1 MKRINTIILP
11 LLAAAALSSCSK
23 QAAPD
28 SNFPEDRVIRVEAS
42 VLPST
47 KGSYTTGVLNE
58 FAFYSLNF
66 NDNGLSYIYS
76 KKCSRSPYSYPGYIP
91 SWEWEDGA
99 PLWKNSSDEVG
110 MIAIA
115 PLPSEYQYM
124 SYDYFD
130 HNGGNQGY
138 KFQIQTAQS
147 SSDSG
152 SDLIGWCKK
161 GQPSAFLNNDKK
173 VNIEF
178 QHLLSR
184 LNLSF
189 VLATEFNALKIPE
202 SDIVSEVVIK
212 NTSISAFVQSL
223 EEQGELKL
231 SATAMSSTKA
241 DVRAYNTDWTS
252 VTSKEDRCRS
262 QWECI
267 LVPETGANITI
278 SFNVNGKPY
287 ICTLSGKT
295 LEQGKAHNLTIN
307 VGKDVATVGPMTIA
321 GWVESG
327 SNSNLE
333 TE

>member
-28 SNFPEDRVIRVEAS
+28 SNFPEDRVIRVQAS

-47 KGSYTTGVLNE
+47 KGSYTTYNLSE
-58 FAFYSLNF
+58 FAFYSLDF
-66 NDNGLSYIYS
+66 DAFQYQYS
-76 KKCSRSPYSYPGYIP
+76 KKCSRSPYSYPGFTP
-91 SWEWEDGA
+91 PWKWDGDA
-99 PLWKNSSDEVG
+99 PLWKNSSDIVG

-115 PLPSEYQYM
+115 PVHSDYQNL
-124 SYDYFD
+124 SFD
-130 HNGGNQGY
+130 TFNPTHLTGY
-138 KFQIQTAQS
+138 TFQIQTEQS
-147 SSDSG
+147 SSNSG
-152 SDLIGWCKK
+152 SDLIGWFKE
-161 GQPSAFLNNDKK
+161 GRTSDLLNKDKK
-173 VNIEF
+173 VDITF

-184 LNLSF
+184 LNLTF
-189 VLATEFNALKIPE
+189 VLATEFNAIDIPT
-202 SDIVSEVVIK
+202 SDIVSDVVIK
-212 NTSISAFVQSL
+212 DASIEARVQL
-223 EEQGELKL
+223 LPEGNL
-231 SATAMSSTKA
+231 SAAVTSTSAKD
-241 DVRAYNTDWTS
+241 DVRAYNTGWTPAS
-252 VTSKEDRCRS
+252 SKEDRCRS

-321 GWVESG
+321 GWEYGGDKS
-327 SNSNLE
+327 LE

>member
-23 QAAPD
+23 QAATD
-28 SNFPEDRVIRVEAS
+28 SNFPEDRVIRVQAS

-47 KGSYTTGVLNE
+47 KGSYTNDNLSE
-58 FAFYSLNF
+58 FAFYSLDF
-66 NDNGLSYIYS
+66 DAFQYQYS
-76 KKCSRSPYSYPGYIP
+76 KKCSRSPYSFPGYVP
-91 SWEWEDGA
+91 SWKWDGDT

-115 PLPSEYQYM
+115 PVPSDYQNL
-124 SYDYFD
+124 SF
-130 HNGGNQGY
+130 NTFNVQLGNTGY
-138 KFQIQTAQS
+138 TFQIQPAQN

-152 SDLIGWCKK
+152 SDLIGWFKK
-161 GQPSAFLNNDKK
+161 GMTSDLLNSNKK
-173 VNIEF
+173 VDITF

-184 LNLSF
+184 LNLTF
-189 VLATEFNALKIPE
+189 VLATEFNAIDIPT
-202 SDIVSEVVIK
+202 SDIVSDVVIK
-212 NTSISAFVQSL
+212 EASLDALVKVDSDLIAAAASNTA
-223 EEQGELKL
+223 
-231 SATAMSSTKA
+231 KA
-241 DVRAYNTDWTS
+241 DISAYNTNWTPAS
-252 VTSKEDRCRS
+252 SKEGRCSS

-267 LVPETGANITI
+267 LVPETGTGITI

-287 ICTLSGKT
+287 ICILSGKD

-307 VGKDVATVGPMTIA
+307 VGKDVATVGSMTIA
-321 GWVESG
+321 GWVDSG

>member
-11 LLAAAALSSCSK
+11 LLAAVALSSCNK

-28 SNFPEDRVIRVEAS
+28 SNFPEDRVIRVQAS

-47 KGSYTTGVLNE
+47 KGSYTNDNLSE
-58 FAFYSLNF
+58 FAFYSLDF
-66 NDNGLSYIYS
+66 DAFQYQYS
-76 KKCSRSPYSYPGYIP
+76 KKCSRSPYSFPGYVP
-91 SWEWEDGA
+91 SWEWDGDT

-115 PLPSEYQYM
+115 PVPSDYQNL
-124 SYDYFD
+124 SFD
-130 HNGGNQGY
+130 TFNHTHLTGY
-138 KFQIQTAQS
+138 TFQIQPAQN

-152 SDLIGWCKK
+152 SDLIGWFKK
-161 GQPSAFLNNDKK
+161 GMTSDLLNSNKK
-173 VNIEF
+173 VDITF

-184 LNLSF
+184 LNLTF
-189 VLATEFNALKIPE
+189 VLATEFNAIDIPT
-202 SDIVSEVVIK
+202 SDIVSDVVIK
-212 NTSISAFVQSL
+212 DASTEARVQL
-223 EEQGELKL
+223 LPEGYL
-231 SATAMSSTKA
+231 SAAVTSTSAKD
-241 DVRAYNTDWTS
+241 DVKAYNTGWTAAS
-252 VTSKEDRCRS
+252 KKEDRCRS

-287 ICTLSGKT
+287 ICILSGKT

-321 GWVESG
+321 GWENG
-327 SNSNLE
+327 GDSNLE

>member
-1 MKRINTIILP
+1 MKRINTILLP

-47 KGSYTTGVLNE
+47 KGSYTTYNLSE
-58 FAFYSLNF
+58 FAFYSLDF
-66 NDNGLSYIYS
+66 NAIQYQYS
-76 KKCSRSPYSYPGYIP
+76 KKCSRSQYSFEGNTP
-91 SWEWEDGA
+91 SWEWEGDA
-99 PLWKNSSDEVG
+99 PLWRNSSDEVA

-115 PLPSEYQYM
+115 PLRSDYQNL
-124 SYDYFD
+124 SYDTFNPT
-130 HNGGNQGY
+130 HQTGY
-138 KFQIQTAQS
+138 TFQIQTEQN

-152 SDLIGWCKK
+152 SDLIGWCKE
-161 GQPSAFLNNDKK
+161 GRTSDLLNKDKK
-173 VNIEF
+173 VHIRF
-178 QHLLSR
+178 LHLLSR
-184 LNLSF
+184 LNLTF
-189 VLATEFNALKIPE
+189 VLATEFNAINIPT
-202 SDIVSEVVIK
+202 SDIVSDVVIK
-212 NTSISAFVQSL
+212 DASIDARVEVGSDLIA
-223 EEQGELKL
+223 
-231 SATAMSSTKA
+231 AAASSTAKA
-241 DVRAYNTDWTS
+241 DVSAYNTNWTS

-287 ICTLSGKT
+287 ICTLSNKT

-307 VGKDVATVGPMTIA
+307 VGKDVATVGPLTIA
-321 GWVESG
+321 GWVDSG

>member
-1 MKRINTIILP
+1 MKRINTILIP

-28 SNFPEDRVIRVEAS
+28 SNFPEDRVIRVQAS

-66 NDNGLSYIYS
+66 DAFQYQYS
-76 KKCSRSPYSYPGYIP
+76 KKCSRSPYSFEGYTP
-91 SWEWEDGA
+91 SWGWEGDA
-99 PLWKNSSDEVG
+99 PLWKNSSDIVG

-115 PLPSEYQYM
+115 PVHSDYQNL
-124 SYDYFD
+124 SFD
-130 HNGGNQGY
+130 TFNPTHLTGY
-138 KFQIQTAQS
+138 TFQIQTEQS
-147 SSDSG
+147 SSNSG
-152 SDLIGWCKK
+152 SDLIGWFKE
-161 GQPSAFLNNDKK
+161 GRTSDLLNKDKK
-173 VNIEF
+173 VDITF

-184 LNLSF
+184 LNLTF
-189 VLATEFNALKIPE
+189 VLATEFNAIDIPT
-202 SDIVSEVVIK
+202 SDIVSDVVIK
-212 NTSISAFVQSL
+212 DASIEARVQL
-223 EEQGELKL
+223 LPEGNL
-231 SATAMSSTKA
+231 SAAVTSTSAKD
-241 DVRAYNTDWTS
+241 DVRAYNTGWTPAS
-252 VTSKEDRCRS
+252 SKEDRCRS

-267 LVPETGANITI
+267 LVPETGTGITI

-287 ICTLSGKT
+287 ICILSGKD

-307 VGKDVATVGPMTIA
+307 VGKDVATVGSMTIA
-321 GWVESG
+321 GWVDSG

>member
-28 SNFPEDRVIRVEAS
+28 SNFPEDRVIRVQAS

-47 KGSYTTGVLNE
+47 KGSYTSDNLSE
-58 FAFYSLNF
+58 FAFYSLDF
-66 NDNGLSYIYS
+66 DAFQYHYS
-76 KKCSRSPYSYPGYIP
+76 KKCSRSPYSFPGYVP
-91 SWEWEDGA
+91 SWEWEGDT
-99 PLWKNSSDEVG
+99 PLWKNSSDIVG

-115 PLPSEYQYM
+115 PVHSDYQNL
-124 SYDYFD
+124 SFD
-130 HNGGNQGY
+130 TFNPTHLTGY
-138 KFQIQTAQS
+138 TFQIQTEQS
-147 SSDSG
+147 SSNSG
-152 SDLIGWCKK
+152 SDLIGWCEK
-161 GQPSAFLNNDKK
+161 GRTSDLLNKDKK
-173 VNIEF
+173 VDITF

-184 LNLSF
+184 LNLTF
-189 VLATEFNALKIPE
+189 VLATEFNAIDIPT
-202 SDIVSEVVIK
+202 SDIVSDVVIK
-212 NTSISAFVQSL
+212 DASIEARVQL
-223 EEQGELKL
+223 LPEGNL
-231 SATAMSSTKA
+231 SAAVTSTSAKD
-241 DVRAYNTDWTS
+241 DVSAYTTGWTS

-307 VGKDVATVGPMTIA
+307 VGKDVATVGPLTIA
-321 GWVESG
+321 GWEYGGDKS
-327 SNSNLE
+327 LE